1 MDFFIQA
8 IGFIGI
14 ALIIISVQFNVH
26 WKIMLFRTLGSIT
39 FVIQYIFLGAWVGMV
54 MDLIGC
60 IRNIVF
66 TYNVRK
72 KRENIFWI
80 WFFSI
85 VTIICGVTTI
95 IMTWDK
101 CIGYV
106 SHWSSDQNVVLIL
119 AVSVSIISIFAKLIT
134 TIAYGFKNPHIIRR
148 LNIPSSVCWVVYNVL
163 AFSIA
168 GIVSDLM
175 SLISTIIAEIR
186 YTGKPSLENKSKQ
199 NNEHN

>member
-39 FVIQYIFLGAWVGMV
+39 FVIQYVFLGAWVGMV

-60 IRNIVF
+60 IRNVIF
-66 TYNVRK
+66 TYNVRSNK
-72 KRENIFWI
+72 SNLFWI

-85 VTIICGVTTI
+85 FTFIAGVTTI
-95 IMTWDK
+95 ALTWEK
-101 CIGYV
+101 SIGYA
-106 SHWSSDQNVVLIL
+106 SNWSTNADVILIV
-119 AVSVSIISIFAKLIT
+119 AVSISIISIVAKLLT
-134 TIAYGFKNPHIIRR
+134 TVAYGFKSPHVIRR
-148 LNIPSSVCWVVYNVL
+148 LNIPSSACWIVYNVL

-168 GIVSDLM
+168 GAVSDLM
-175 SLISTIIAEIR
+175 SLASTIIAEIR
-186 YTGKPSLENKSKQ
+186 YSKKQ
-199 NNEHN
+199 KNTNN